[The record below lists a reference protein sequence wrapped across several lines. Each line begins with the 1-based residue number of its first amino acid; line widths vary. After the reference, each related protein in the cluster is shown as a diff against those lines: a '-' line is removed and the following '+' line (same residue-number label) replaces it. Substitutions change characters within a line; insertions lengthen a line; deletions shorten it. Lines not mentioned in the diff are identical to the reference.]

1 MERTSFL
8 EMMRRQ
14 LLTVGRLRVD
24 KSFPLARYVY
34 GVASKAEPFSTNLFV
49 WYGEHNFGQIN
60 LKRAKGVLE
69 VHVNP
74 PADLLTIR
82 GRNSR

>member
-1 MERTSFL
+1 VDNHFL
-8 EMMRRQ
+8 GQ
-14 LLTVGRLRVD
+14 HTFTV
-24 KSFPLARYVY
+24 SHP
-34 GVASKAEPFSTNLFV
+34 KAEPFSTNLFV
-49 WYGEHNFGQIN
+49 WYGEHNFCQIN

-82 GRNSR
+82 GPESR